1 MQSDGPYEYHS
12 TRGNFLA
19 SFPSIHPPSWMRFA
33 SSAAPWRCNCR
44 ESTATHCSGSC
55 PCYDIN
61 VFKRSSPREPA
72 MSKRIAYPFLPVWD
86 PNAVRKSRRNC
97 RRRLL
102 RICVLLWHVPLPTG
116 IVAERKDYR
125 NIHNPN
131 HIISFW
137 GVPTLAIDSGD
148 TTASWERKSY
158 EQVSTRRPGLRSIYQ
173 PEAWTRDSH
182 NSCLA
187 AVTGTMK
194 SRRWNL
200 CSAAWR
206 AAAGPC

>member
-1 MQSDGPYEYHS
+1 M
-12 TRGNFLA
+12 NFIVKEAISPHPRL
-19 SFPSIHPPSWMRFA
+19 SIRPLSRWSFA
-33 SSAAPWRCNCR
+33 SSAAPSKGSCR

-72 MSKRIAYPFLPVWD
+72 MSKELSILVLPVWD

-102 RICVLLWHVPLPTG
+102 RICVLLWHVPLSTG

-131 HIISFW
+131 HITSFW
-137 GVPTLAIDSGD
+137 EFQPWRLIVAKPLLPGS
-148 TTASWERKSY
+148 
-158 EQVSTRRPGLRSIYQ
+158 VSLTNRS
-173 PEAWTRDSH
+173 P
-182 NSCLA
+182 
-187 AVTGTMK
+187 
-194 SRRWNL
+194 
-200 CSAAWR
+200 
-206 AAAGPC
+206 